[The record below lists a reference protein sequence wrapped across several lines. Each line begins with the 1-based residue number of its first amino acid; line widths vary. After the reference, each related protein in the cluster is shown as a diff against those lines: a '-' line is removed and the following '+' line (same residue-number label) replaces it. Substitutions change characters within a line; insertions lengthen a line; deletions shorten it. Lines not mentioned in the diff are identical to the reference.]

1 MVANTRVELSIEGG
15 PPRLACKS
23 FEHERRFEMGST
35 MTVRYARSSCNLTF
49 DVGMCL
55 PACLSLSVIVF
66 RGYDTPQDPTLTLC
80 SRFSQT
86 VDLPF
91 ISRATAQAV
100 RPHLLSRVLLQD
112 HQAATCIYWSTYAR
126 PLCCNDTD
134 CLFVWQSVMRA
145 LTEVPRGMSRSKCPE
160 ADPNSSSE
168 RCLCANACPRCGL
181 SLLSFSGCSIRLVM
195 LC

>member
-91 ISRATAQAV
+91 ISKSNCPGRAATSSVASV
-100 RPHLLSRVLLQD
+100 VTRSSSSNLHLLVNLCSTFVLQR
-112 HQAATCIYWSTYAR
+112 HR
-126 PLCCNDTD
+126 
-134 CLFVWQSVMRA
+134 LFVRLA
-145 LTEVPRGMSRSKCPE
+145 
-160 ADPNSSSE
+160 E
-168 RCLCANACPRCGL
+168 RDAG
-181 SLLSFSGCSIRLVM
+181 FD
-195 LC
+195 